1 MRTTFNTGRA
11 TYTNAV
17 TGETYRLGFELSNG
31 EPELA
36 KARNLVQ
43 QVARIKGWNQYDIKV
58 RTGK

>member
-1 MRTTFNTGRA
+1 MRTVFNSGRA

-17 TGETYRLGFELSNG
+17 TGETYRLGFDLSDG
-31 EPELA
+31 QTELA

-43 QVARIKGWNQYDIKV
+43 QVASIKGWNKYDIKV